1 MKNKDLMLRKICQK
15 IFIELLSIENF
26 SINYFSS
33 NKIIR
38 KTIMDFLGLNSYK
51 PRITKNSLLKALNE
65 MELENKTDAEILR
78 SLKYKNL
85 ELIKYIYTDHYSLFS
100 ELSDENK
107 KTIIAVDLCC
117 NSILSDIFQSEK
129 TSFFLEDFYLLM
141 QNVLEISTE
150 QFVLAMING
159 TCLGIADFNEAAQIL
174 NINDNFMRELSRL
187 KTIPEM
193 HRINLYDYETIG
205 YGGTLPL
212 AAHDFICF
220 TGEDISSYVYSRLQ
234 ENRTRF
240 WYAKG
245 LSAGLKLL
253 DYCLKNKF
261 YGDSIWIDEYEID
274 LEDRKT
280 LLTYKAGMISFNV
293 IVSGKDIPFEPDNN
307 CVKISL
313 KERLPENKPDTFP
326 IFSEEEFIKR
336 YGTPGESNI
345 ESPAVNA
352 RIKDIHRLLSK
363 PGEYMKVDQ
372 SMYAKFNEL
381 MERHPN
387 IINKDL
393 LYAVMKISWI
403 FAKEN
408 IVKIPP
414 ILFVGTPGCGKTLL
428 CTEITQIIGQK
439 HNILIP
445 LGSGGGITRL
455 LGSTPEYK
463 GASNGLILSS
473 IWEAND
479 TINTLN
485 SIVILDE
492 LDKAC
497 YSNQVSDQN
506 QNILAS
512 LLQLLGD
519 TNIKNFKDNFFEIE
533 LQNFYPCF
541 LSTANSIKPI
551 PESLLDRVNIIRL
564 RDYNEQELKSIVI
577 PLQYESFRND
587 FNNLIPEALS
597 EEEIEIIYKL
607 SKGMTR
613 QIKPAIMK
621 YLDAIFDMDGKRHP
635 LSSMELY
642 DLLKEATV
650 NYEDKQIGFFR

>member
-1 MKNKDLMLRKICQK
+1 
-15 IFIELLSIENF
+15 
-26 SINYFSS
+26 
-33 NKIIR
+33 
-38 KTIMDFLGLNSYK
+38 
-51 PRITKNSLLKALNE
+51 
-65 MELENKTDAEILR
+65 
-78 SLKYKNL
+78 
-85 ELIKYIYTDHYSLFS
+85 
-100 ELSDENK
+100 
-107 KTIIAVDLCC
+107 
-117 NSILSDIFQSEK
+117 
-129 TSFFLEDFYLLM
+129 
-141 QNVLEISTE
+141 
-150 QFVLAMING
+150 
-159 TCLGIADFNEAAQIL
+159 
-174 NINDNFMRELSRL
+174 
-187 KTIPEM
+187 
-193 HRINLYDYETIG
+193 
-205 YGGTLPL
+205 
-212 AAHDFICF
+212 
-220 TGEDISSYVYSRLQ
+220 
-234 ENRTRF
+234 
-240 WYAKG
+240 
-245 LSAGLKLL
+245 
-253 DYCLKNKF
+253 
-261 YGDSIWIDEYEID
+261 
-274 LEDRKT
+274 
-280 LLTYKAGMISFNV
+280 
-293 IVSGKDIPFEPDNN
+293 
-307 CVKISL
+307 
-313 KERLPENKPDTFP
+313 
-326 IFSEEEFIKR
+326 
-336 YGTPGESNI
+336 
-345 ESPAVNA
+345 
-352 RIKDIHRLLSK
+352 
-363 PGEYMKVDQ
+363 MKVDQ

-414 ILFVGTPGCGKTLL
+414 ILFVGTPGCGKPLL

-597 EEEIEIIYKL
+597 EEEIEIIHKL

-642 DLLKEATV
+642 DLLKETTV